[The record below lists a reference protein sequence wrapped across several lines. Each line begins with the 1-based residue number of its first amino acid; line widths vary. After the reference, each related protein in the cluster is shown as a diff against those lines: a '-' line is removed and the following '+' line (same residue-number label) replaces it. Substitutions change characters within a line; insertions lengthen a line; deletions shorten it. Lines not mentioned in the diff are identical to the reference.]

1 MPLGII
7 DDAEEHTFCVKK
19 KIPPCQEYLSWN
31 ILGDMDGIYLK

>member
-19 KIPPCQEYLSWN
+19 KYPHVKNTYHEIFWVTWMEYT
-31 ILGDMDGIYLK
+31 